1 MSINQ
6 LNNETFQDEAKSREW
21 LEAQL
26 WPDGPVCG
34 HCGALGEATPIA
46 TRSGWY
52 QCNACRA
59 QFSVTVGTLFER
71 SHIPLNKWL
80 MAAFL
85 LCASKKGMSTHQL
98 HRMIGVSYKSTWFMM
113 HRIREAMREG
123 KFPGGLGGKNKVVEV
138 DETYVGGKE
147 ANKHKSKRRTD
158 GARGPIDK
166 APVIALVERDGS
178 VRSFHVPHVT
188 AATLR
193 PIIVTQVNRASFL
206 MTDDSAVY
214 PSIGAEFAGH
224 GSVNHSAE
232 EYVRAQFW
240 HTNTVENYFS
250 ILKRGIVGT
259 YHHVSETY
267 LHRYG
272 AEFDFRYNYRV
283 GLGYS
288 DRDRATIALKGIVGK
303 RLTYRRTGEQA
314 NQQAGADA

>member
-1 MSINQ
+1 VSANQ
-6 LNNETFQDEAKSREW
+6 LNNETFQNEAKAREW
-21 LEAQL
+21 LENQL

-34 HCGALGEATPIA
+34 HCGALGEATAIT

-123 KFPGGLGGKNKVVEV
+123 TFPGGLGGKNKVVEI

-147 ANKHKSKRRTD
+147 ANKHAWRRKPGSQG
-158 GARGPIDK
+158 GANK
-166 APVIALVERDGS
+166 APVLALVERDGS
-178 VRSFHVPHVT
+178 VRSFHVPHVSAT
-188 AATLR
+188 TLR
-193 PIIVTQVNRASFL
+193 PIIVTQVNRASYL
-206 MTDDSAVY
+206 MTDDSRVY
-214 PSIGAEFAGH
+214 DGIGREFAGH

-250 ILKRGIVGT
+250 ILKRGIMGT
-259 YHHVSETY
+259 YHHISETH

-272 AEFDFRYNYRV
+272 AEFDFRYNHRV
-283 GLGYS
+283 GLGFS
-288 DRDRATIALKGIVGK
+288 DSERTTLALKGIVGK
-303 RLTYRRTGEQA
+303 RLTYRRIGERPA
-314 NQQAGADA
+314 F